1 MTRGRHPKRAQEEAD
16 RIAKKRGTVQ
26 HYQYEP
32 GSICDF
38 TIVSPGFIAHA
49 RIKRVR
55 RLCCFAKELEW
66 TAVSEIAALQTIA
79 SSPVISR
86 EIWFCSPTY
95 AWRFFRIGDHAFS
108 EIGCDGQPVVG
119 EVSQTVP
126 RRYPSLPTTTKKLKG
141 K

>member
-1 MTRGRHPKRAQEEAD
+1 MTRGRHPERAQEEAD

-26 HYQYEP
+26 HYQHEP

-38 TIVSPGFIAHA
+38 TITGPGGVAHA

-55 RLCCFAKELEW
+55 RLCCMVQELERN
-66 TAVSEIAALQTIA
+66 VSFEIAALRTIV

-95 AWRFFRIGDHAFS
+95 AWRFFRIGDHTLT
-108 EIGCDGQPVVG
+108 EIGRDGQPVPG
-119 EVSQTVP
+119 EA
-126 RRYPSLPTTTKKLKG
+126 SLPAPGAARPAATGELKG